1 MGVSGHRQ
9 RGSGVSVNIR
19 NSAIQKGEQTIGSVQ
34 FVVAQGLSYN
44 DKVYALTT
52 MVTQAAQSL
61 ELPHEGALAAEILYR
76 IADEK
81 AGAMPASAPDPA
93 PPASQKAPPSSL
105 RARLI
110 AGGVWALIVGLA
122 VAAVVVQRAAG

>member
-1 MGVSGHRQ
+1 M
-9 RGSGVSVNIR
+9 SVNIR

-44 DKVYALTT
+44 DKVYALST

-61 ELPHEGALAAEILYR
+61 ELPHDGPMAAEILYR

-81 AGAMPASAPDPA
+81 AGAAVALTPDPT
-93 PPASQKAPPSSL
+93 PSSGQDIKQSSW
-105 RARLI
+105 RTRLI
-110 AGGVWALIVGLA
+110 AGGFWAGIVGLA
-122 VAAVVVQRAAG
+122 IAAVLVQRATGG

>member
-1 MGVSGHRQ
+1 M
-9 RGSGVSVNIR
+9 SVNIR

-44 DKVYALTT
+44 DKVYALST

-61 ELPHEGALAAEILYR
+61 ELPHDGPMAAEILYR

-81 AGAMPASAPDPA
+81 AGAVAALTPDPVGPVTPKDKKA
-93 PPASQKAPPSSL
+93 ALKSQM
-105 RARLI
+105 I
-110 AGGVWALIVGLA
+110 AAGFWTLLFGLA
-122 VAAVVVQRAAG
+122 IAAVVVQRAAGG

>member
-1 MGVSGHRQ
+1 
-9 RGSGVSVNIR
+9 VSVNIR

-34 FVVAQGLSYN
+34 FVIAQGLSYN

-61 ELPHEGALAAEILYR
+61 ELPHEGPLAAEILYR

-81 AGAMPASAPDPA
+81 AGAVVAVAPDPV
-93 PPASQKAPPSSL
+93 PPQAQGRWGKVSGPL
-105 RARLI
+105 RARLAAAAFWSVIFGI
-110 AGGVWALIVGLA
+110 AI
-122 VAAVVVQRAAG
+122 AAVLVQRAGH

>member
-1 MGVSGHRQ
+1 M
-9 RGSGVSVNIR
+9 SVNIR

-34 FVVAQGLSYN
+34 FVIAQGLSYN

-61 ELPHEGALAAEILYR
+61 DLPYDGPMAAEILYR

-81 AGAMPASAPDPA
+81 AGAVAPSVPDPTPLSA
-93 PPASQKAPPSSL
+93 QKSAPSSL
-105 RARLI
+105 RAKLI
-110 AGGVWALIVGLA
+110 AGGVWVLIVGLA

>member
-1 MGVSGHRQ
+1 LAEDSR
-9 RGSGVSVNIR
+9 VSVNIR

-44 DKVYALTT
+44 DKVYALST

-61 ELPHEGALAAEILYR
+61 ELPHDGPMAAEILYR

-81 AGAMPASAPDPA
+81 AGAAVALAPDPA
-93 PPASQKAPPSSL
+93 PAKQDLKKATL
-105 RARLI
+105 KARLI
-110 AGGVWALIVGLA
+110 AGAFWAGLLGLA
-122 VAAVVVQRAAG
+122 LAAVLVQRAAGG